1 MVEEEDVLLEA
12 HEAAYAGAASGDQ
25 DHLARD
31 VLVEGLGGE
40 EQPDA
45 CLQYVVDGPAEGEE
59 QLHGGGEHGGGPGH
73 RLPANEEATQAG
85 WGGSL
90 REARTGI
97 LDAFE
102 MVISLKYFWNLLKT

>member
-59 QLHGGGEHGGGPGH
+59 QLHGGGEHDSGPGH

-85 WGGSL
+85 WGGQPQRSSH
-90 REARTGI
+90 GNI
-97 LDAFE
+97 GCF
-102 MVISLKYFWNLLKT
+102 